1 MRRLVL
7 ASCDIIRL
15 KNRSRT
21 LHKKGEPAMATITIG
36 MDLGDKKH
44 VVFVLNEKGE
54 VIKDCEVNNTKESL
68 ITLFSHY
75 PGATIAIEA
84 GTHSAWISRLLSGLG
99 CNVLVGNP
107 RKLRAIWGSD
117 DKSDAHDAEMLGR
130 IARFDP
136 ALLYPISHRGE
147 QAQID
152 LKLLQSRDILVR
164 SRSTLINHVR
174 GSVKAF
180 GDRLPGCSSES
191 FHKQAGENLP
201 KPLSA
206 PLRPMLNVIEH
217 LTQQIR
223 EFDKWVEEICKSQ
236 YQETELLREVKGVG
250 PLTAL
255 TYLLVLEDP
264 TRFTKSRQVGKFLGL
279 TPRRDQSGEIDK
291 QLRITKAGHPLLRRL
306 LVSASQYILGPFGE
320 DCNLRRFGLRLC
332 EKGGK
337 NAKRR
342 AVVAVARK
350 LAVLLHR
357 IWLHGEIYQPL
368 YKPLKKEL
376 LKAA

>member
-1 MRRLVL
+1 M
-7 ASCDIIRL
+7 S
-15 KNRSRT
+15 
-21 LHKKGEPAMATITIG
+21 TITIG
-36 MDLGDKKH
+36 MDLGDRKH
-44 VVFVLNEKGE
+44 VVFVLNDTGK
-54 VIKDCEVNNTKESL
+54 VIKNCEVDNTKESL
-68 ITLFSHY
+68 ITFFSHY
-75 PGATIAIEA
+75 PGATVAIEA

-99 CNVLVGNP
+99 CKVLVGNP

-136 ALLYPISHRGE
+136 DLLYPINHRGE

-164 SRSTLINHVR
+164 NRSTLINHVR

-180 GDRLPGCSSES
+180 GERLPGCSSES
-191 FHKQAGENLP
+191 FHKQAGEHLP
-201 KPLSA
+201 EELSA
-206 PLRPMLNVIEH
+206 PLQPLLKIIEH

-223 EFDKWVEEICKSQ
+223 EFDKWVDQICKTQ
-236 YQETELLREVKGVG
+236 YQETELLRAVKGVG
-250 PLTAL
+250 PLTSLAFI
-255 TYLLVLEDP
+255 LVLEDP

-291 QLRITKAGHPLLRRL
+291 QLRITKAGHPFLRRL

-357 IWLHGEIYQPL
+357 IWQHGEIYQPL
-368 YKPLKKEL
+368 YKPLKGQL
-376 LKAA
+376 PKAA